1 VKRYGVLLP
10 TPTGEFISVHS
21 YMSVEVVEN
30 LRANGYDVYEIL
42 TIIPNWVVD
51 VGLLRPWVFCSDVFN
66 FRWKY
71 LFSSRV

>member
-1 VKRYGVLLP
+1 
-10 TPTGEFISVHS
+10 
-21 YMSVEVVEN
+21 MSVEVVEN